1 MEWLFDNHL
10 LPESLRG
17 LAECVKDDGND
28 GAHEGILD
36 KVAAE
41 DLEDFA
47 YLFLERLYTEPQ
59 RLVEA
64 RARREQRR
72 NK

>member
-36 KVAAE
+36 KAAAE

-47 YLFLERLYTEPQ
+47 YLF
-59 RLVEA
+59 
-64 RARREQRR
+64 
-72 NK
+72 